1 MYALDYHDYVEFQ
14 CIMTNVR
21 LTKISKSRF
30 HLPKHE
36 QDRIMQILRE
46 SIKTTRSPTPLGQ
59 VDNYQDDHIK
69 GTKSPNPRV
78 NKTPI
83 AGVAAAPLQPT
94 TPTGESSIPETNAS

>member
-1 MYALDYHDYVEFQ
+1 MYTLDYHDYVVFQ

-30 HLPKHE
+30 HLPKHV

-46 SIKTTRSPTPLGQ
+46 SIKATRSPKPLGHVNNNQ
-59 VDNYQDDHIK
+59 NDHDN
-69 GTKSPNPRV
+69 TKSPNSGV
-78 NKTPI
+78 DKTPI